1 MKKCKVLCL
10 FLCIVALC
18 SPSHVAATEG
28 FSWDM
33 LSEQEPVKEEHDQ
46 NDKDNEKTEQD
57 NTPANDEITW
67 IIGTGGNE
75 TDIDDETGRN
85 SDSDE
90 EKPDIGESDSEA
102 PDDKEKTD
110 KQGTDSDSEDDESE
124 KKETG
129 EEADDDRTKYPSG
142 NIYSEEETGEMISEK
157 YRELRKAYEIEDKF
171 RKTKEIDR
179 IDSFILN
186 FCGDPLKGK
195 KIAFLGDSI
204 TAGNG
209 GTLTPDGSGM
219 NYTDF
224 ISKYT
229 SAQII
234 NLGIGGTPFDG
245 NDNDDA
251 IVYRYGDIP
260 DDTDIIVL
268 FGGINDLF
276 AGSDHFGSLDDPQ
289 AGTYCGDIYKTFRQ
303 ISKQYADADVYV
315 VITYPNKMED
325 YKEYTGENWQ
335 KYANVQIELADEF
348 GFHVI
353 DLYKEGFLDSSDAK
367 VRNAFFKDDIHP
379 DDLGSEVLGRHILV
393 HLIRNYL

>member
-1 MKKCKVLCL
+1 MKKLKLLCL
-10 FLCIVALC
+10 FLCIVTLL
-18 SPSHVAATEG
+18 SPVHAYAGEG
-28 FSWDM
+28 FSW
-33 LSEQEPVKEEHDQ
+33 
-46 NDKDNEKTEQD
+46 
-57 NTPANDEITW
+57 EIV
-67 IIGTGGNE
+67 
-75 TDIDDETGRN
+75 
-85 SDSDE
+85 SDE
-90 EKPDIGESDSEA
+90 ESELSDREER
-102 PDDKEKTD
+102 PEDEETEDED
-110 KQGTDSDSEDDESE
+110 EDDEDEE
-124 KKETG
+124 KNDEG
-129 EEADDDRTKYPSG
+129 EEKDDADKEDIDEGEEEDDEERTRYPSG
-142 NIYSEEETGEMISEK
+142 NIYSKEETAQMIAEK
-157 YRELRKAYEIEDKF
+157 YRELRKAYEIEDRF

-229 SAQII
+229 SAEII

-260 DDTDIIVL
+260 EDTDIIVL

-276 AGSDHFGSLDDPQ
+276 AGSDHFGSLDNPE
-289 AGTYCGDIYKTFRQ
+289 AGTYCGDIYKTFDQ
-303 ISKQYADADVYV
+303 INDQYPDADVYV

-335 KYANVQIELADEF
+335 KYADVQIELADEF
-348 GFHVI
+348 DFHII
-353 DLYKEGFLDSSDAK
+353 DLYKEGFMDSSDTK

-393 HLIRNYL
+393 HLIRDYL